1 MRVAL
6 ALVASGTE
14 YLPMAVG
21 RKYSDYYEQLKDD
34 VKKRYN
40 EKLNIIGEAV
50 DDPYIFSSGLGID
63 VMELMPNIEYPTIS

>member
-1 MRVAL
+1 MARVLNSSTAG
-6 ALVASGTE
+6 GTE

-21 RKYSDYYEQLKDD
+21 RKYSGYYEELKDN

-50 DDPYIFSSGLGID
+50 DDPYTFSSGLGID
-63 VMELMPNIEYPTIS
+63 VTISRIPTSTIS